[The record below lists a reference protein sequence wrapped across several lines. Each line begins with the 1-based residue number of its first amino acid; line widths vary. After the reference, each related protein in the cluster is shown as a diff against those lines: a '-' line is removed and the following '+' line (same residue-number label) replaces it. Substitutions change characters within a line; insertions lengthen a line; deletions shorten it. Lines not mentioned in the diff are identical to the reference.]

1 MGSRQLAAM
10 RIDSEKTNR
19 TSLALGWEAAKANA
33 VPAFILQA
41 AMLLILVVLV
51 LAAAGVIRLA
61 QTLEPKQ
68 RVVLFAVFLLAI
80 AYAVVKLMQLGVLGR
95 HTAG

>member
-1 MGSRQLAAM
+1 
-10 RIDSEKTNR
+10 
-19 TSLALGWEAAKANA
+19 
-33 VPAFILQA
+33 
-41 AMLLILVVLV
+41 MLLILVVLV